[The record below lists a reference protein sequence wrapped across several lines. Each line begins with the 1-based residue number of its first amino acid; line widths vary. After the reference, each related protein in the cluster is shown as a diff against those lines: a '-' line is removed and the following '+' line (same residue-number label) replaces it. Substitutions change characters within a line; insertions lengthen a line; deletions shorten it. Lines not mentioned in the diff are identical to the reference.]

1 MGYLQT
7 IKSPE
12 AYVKMMQTFMFLM
25 PEAERNGACEE
36 ARQHLEAL
44 VEDFQREGQSPQGA
58 MTLAVQQFGSP
69 FRVGRDIGQKWE
81 QKRKRQ
87 TEVTKPIL
95 ARRSKWLRYLS
106 VSFMA
111 GGMVLI
117 TTGIDAWLPLVL
129 LSAGQG
135 LLAGCLFVCQ
145 EALDERINSSQRLNW
160 SERRQWLQES
170 EPQIVENLLQNRS
183 LWNRLNLLASQRAT
197 AYLLNLENN
206 QLTKSTTF
214 SWNVKSVVL
223 FVTLIAA
230 LIYWSPIDHEAI
242 YWRRLMLFMLV
253 SIQAQGVGKVLTNR
267 LLLRERTPQ
276 M

>member
-81 QKRKRQ
+81 QRRKRQ
-87 TEVTKPIL
+87 TEATKPAL
-95 ARRSKWLRYLS
+95 ARRRKWLRYLS
-106 VSFMA
+106 VSFRA

-117 TTGIDAWLPLVL
+117 TTGTDAWLPLVL

-135 LLAGCLFVCQ
+135 LLAGFLFVCQ
-145 EALDERINSSQRLNW
+145 EALDERIDSSQRLNW
-160 SERRQWLQES
+160 SEHRQWLQES
-170 EPQIVENLLQNRS
+170 EPQMVERLLQNRS
-183 LWNRLNLLASQRAT
+183 LWNKLSLFVSKRMT
-197 AYLLNLENN
+197 AYLLNLENH
-206 QLTKSTTF
+206 QATKSATF
-214 SWNVKSVVL
+214 SWNVRSVVV
-223 FVTLIAA
+223 FVTMPAA
-230 LIYWSPIDHEAI
+230 LIYWSPIDHEVAHL
-242 YWRRLMLFMLV
+242 RRLIIFLLI
-253 SIQAQGVGKVLTNR
+253 SIRTQGVGRILTNR